1 MSYLSG
7 GKEKSQDLCAHFIFI
22 TPVPPLLFG
31 VSFKVTVYSCQLI
44 KMSAKIYS
52 AMTVPLVIHPCLW
65 GHVVIK
71 LIKIAASSSLVS
83 SGNSSSCLVFH
94 VCPRCWFCPPNESV
108 QVRMIW
114 CLWPSLYCLRVILI
128 PAQTNTRSPL
138 SSLFSPLFLE
148 LAPRWRERDLDI
160 LVISS
165 TSEMYRVLQRFWGAE
180 PIPSFTDL
188 SWLNQFP
195 FDRKAGTL

>member
-1 MSYLSG
+1 MLSHNDH
-7 GKEKSQDLCAHFIFI
+7 STCVLCSVDLKHELFLRRKRKVSGSAHFIFI

-31 VSFKVTVYSCQLI
+31 VSFKVNTVYSCHII

-52 AMTVPLVIHPCLW
+52 AMTVPSVIHPCLL

-114 CLWPSLYCLRVILI
+114 CL
-128 PAQTNTRSPL
+128 
-138 SSLFSPLFLE
+138 
-148 LAPRWRERDLDI
+148 
-160 LVISS
+160 
-165 TSEMYRVLQRFWGAE
+165 
-180 PIPSFTDL
+180 
-188 SWLNQFP
+188 
-195 FDRKAGTL
+195 